1 MIYNLI
7 RRHEGLRLH
16 AYRCEGG
23 VWTVGYGHT
32 ADVNAGTTVT
42 EDEAMRLLRED
53 VAEVRGRIEHMCAQD
68 GVTLS
73 AVQADALTSFAFNV
87 GTEALRRSTLWSLV
101 KRDSGDPAIAREFS
115 RWVYGGGRRLPGLV
129 KRRDEE
135 AALYFS

>member
-68 GVTLS
+68 GVTPYRLTLS
-73 AVQADALTSFAFNV
+73 QVLPSMWARKRCDGPHCGAL
-87 GTEALRRSTLWSLV
+87 
-101 KRDSGDPAIAREFS
+101 
-115 RWVYGGGRRLPGLV
+115 
-129 KRRDEE
+129 
-135 AALYFS
+135 

>member
-1 MIYNLI
+1 M
-7 RRHEGLRLH
+7 
-16 AYRCEGG
+16 
-23 VWTVGYGHT
+23 WTVGYGHT

-101 KRDSGDPAIAREFS
+101 KRDPGDPAIAREFS

-129 KRRDEE
+129 KRREEE

>member
-1 MIYNLI
+1 
-7 RRHEGLRLH
+7 
-16 AYRCEGG
+16 
-23 VWTVGYGHT
+23 
-32 ADVNAGTTVT
+32 
-42 EDEAMRLLRED
+42 MRLLRED

-101 KRDSGDPAIAREFS
+101 KRDPGDPAIAREFS
-115 RWVYGGGRRLPGLV
+115 RWVYGGGRRPPGLV
-129 KRRDEE
+129 KRREEE